1 LFVLTSFKNQSATIG
16 VVLCAMLFLSSCRV
30 DQTISLEVNRNG
42 TGKVIVTAI
51 ADKAILDAAPELAAD
66 IRTDD
71 LVTAG
76 WKVDGPTPT
85 EEGGLR
91 LEISR
96 SFQDPTE
103 ATLILGQVNGPR
115 GPLQE
120 VVLTRTGKDSNSV
133 WTLAGRLEVNGGLQ
147 AFIDD
152 TAFELLGAAPY
163 AADIEEAG
171 LDLGA
176 AVGLNFTVSLPG
188 NVKSTTGVQND
199 GTISWLVP
207 MDGSRV
213 DIATSSTNVDVVSSV
228 AGVGRVLLLAILV
241 LWIVGMAV
249 LLLLVLNAKQR
260 RTRTPRI

>member
-1 LFVLTSFKNQSATIG
+1 V
-16 VVLCAMLFLSSCRV
+16 LFLSSCRV

-42 TGKVIVTAI
+42 TGKVVVTAI
-51 ADKAILDAAPELAAD
+51 ADKAILDKAPDLAAD

-71 LVTAG
+71 LVAAG
-76 WKVDGPTPT
+76 WKVDGPNETD
-85 EEGGLR
+85 EGGLS
-91 LEISR
+91 LELTR
-96 SFQDPTE
+96 EFKNATE

-120 VVLTRTGKDSNSV
+120 VVLTRSGKDTNSV

-152 TAFELLGAAPY
+152 AAFELLGTAPY

-171 LDLGA
+171 LDIGA
-176 AVGLNFTVSLPG
+176 AVGLTFRVAVPG
-188 NVKSTTGVQND
+188 DVESTTGVQKD
-199 GTISWLVP
+199 GAITWLVP

-228 AGVGRVLLLAILV
+228 AGFGRILIVILFV
-241 LWIVGMAV
+241 LWVAGTAV
-249 LLLLVLNAKQR
+249 LLFVVASAKQR
-260 RTRTPRI
+260 RMRTPRY

>member
-1 LFVLTSFKNQSATIG
+1 
-16 VVLCAMLFLSSCRV
+16 MLFLSSCRV
-30 DQTISLEVNRNG
+30 DQTISLEINRNG
-42 TGKVIVTAI
+42 TGKVVVTAI
-51 ADKAILDAAPELAAD
+51 ADKAVVDAAPELAAD
-66 IRTDD
+66 IRTED

-76 WKVDGPTPT
+76 WKVQGPTPT
-85 EEGGLR
+85 DDGGLR

-120 VVLTRTGKDSNSV
+120 AVLTRSGKDTNSV

-147 AFIDD
+147 AFVDD
-152 TAFELLGAAPY
+152 AAFELLGAAPY
-163 AADIEEAG
+163 AADIQEAG

-176 AVGLNFTVSLPG
+176 VVGLTFTVTLPG
-188 NVKSTTGVQND
+188 NIESTTGVQNN
-199 GTISWLVP
+199 GVVSWLVP
-207 MDGSRV
+207 TDGSRV

-228 AGVGRVLLLAILV
+228 AGVGRVLLLGLLT
-241 LWIVGMAV
+241 LWIAGMAI
-249 LLLLVLNAKQR
+249 LLLLVFNAQQR

>member
-1 LFVLTSFKNQSATIG
+1 LFVLTSFKKQRATIG
-16 VVLCAMLFLSSCRV
+16 VVLCAMLLLSSCRV

-51 ADKAILDAAPELAAD
+51 ANKAILDAAPELAAD

-71 LVTAG
+71 LVAAG

-85 EEGGLR
+85 EDGGLL

-96 SFQDPTE
+96 SFKDPAE
-103 ATLILGQVNGPR
+103 ATVILGQVNGPR

-120 VVLTRTGKDSNSV
+120 AVLTRSGKDTNSV

-152 TAFELLGAAPY
+152 AAFELLGAAPY
-163 AADIEEAG
+163 AADIQEAD

-188 NVKSTTGVQND
+188 EIESTTGVQNN
-199 GTISWLVP
+199 GAISWLVP

-228 AGVGRVLLLAILV
+228 AGVGRVLILGLLI
-241 LWIVGMAV
+241 LWIAGMAV
-249 LLLLVLNAKQR
+249 LLLLVFNAKQR

>member
-1 LFVLTSFKNQSATIG
+1 MSPFRQKRAVILTAVLG
-16 VVLCAMLFLSSCRV
+16 CVLLLSSCRV

-42 TGKVIVTAI
+42 TGKVVVTAI
-51 ADKAILDAAPELAAD
+51 ADKAILDKAPDLAAD

-71 LVTAG
+71 LVSAG
-76 WKVDGPTPT
+76 WEVDGPNETDD
-85 EEGGLR
+85 GGLS
-91 LEISR
+91 LELTR
-96 SFQDPTE
+96 KFKNATE

-120 VVLTRTGKDSNSV
+120 VVLTRSGKDTNSV

-152 TAFELLGAAPY
+152 AAFELLGAAPY

-171 LDLGA
+171 LDIGA
-176 AVGLNFTVSLPG
+176 AVGLTFRVSVPG
-188 NVKSTTGVQND
+188 DIESTTGVQKD
-199 GTISWLVP
+199 GAITWLVP

-228 AGVGRVLLLAILV
+228 AGFGRILIVILFV
-241 LWIVGMAV
+241 LWVAGMAA
-249 LLLLVLNAKQR
+249 LLFVVASAKQR
-260 RTRTPRI
+260 RMRTPRF

>member
-1 LFVLTSFKNQSATIG
+1 
-16 VVLCAMLFLSSCRV
+16 MLLLSSCRV

-42 TGKVIVTAI
+42 TGKVVVTAV
-51 ADKAILDAAPELAAD
+51 ANKAILDKVPNLKAD

-76 WKVDGPTPT
+76 WDVDGPNETDD
-85 EEGGLR
+85 GGLSLVLTR
-91 LEISR
+91 E
-96 SFQDPTE
+96 FQNPTE
-103 ATLILGQVNGPR
+103 ATLILGQVNGAR

-120 VVLTRTGKDSNSV
+120 TVLTRSGKDTNSV

-152 TAFELLGAAPY
+152 AAFELLGTAPY

-171 LDLGA
+171 LDIGA
-176 AVGLNFTVSLPG
+176 AVGLTFRVQLPG
-188 NVKSTTGVQND
+188 DIESTTGVQND
-199 GTISWLVP
+199 GAITWLVP

-228 AGVGRVLLLAILV
+228 AGFGRVLIVLLFL
-241 LWIVGMAV
+241 LWIAGIAV
-249 LLLLVLNAKQR
+249 LLILIKTSGQR
-260 RTRTPRI
+260 RMRTPRL

>member
-120 VVLTRTGKDSNSV
+120 AVLTRTGKDSNSV

-188 NVKSTTGVQND
+188 NVESTTGVQND

>member
-1 LFVLTSFKNQSATIG
+1 
-16 VVLCAMLFLSSCRV
+16 MLFLSSCRV

-42 TGKVIVTAI
+42 TGKVIVTAV
-51 ADKAILDAAPELAAD
+51 ANQAVLAAAPELAAD

-71 LVTAG
+71 LVAAG
-76 WKVDGPTPT
+76 WKVNGPTAT
-85 EEGGLR
+85 DDGGLR

-96 SFQDPTE
+96 SFTDPTE

-120 VVLTRTGKDSNSV
+120 VVLTRSGKDTNSV

-147 AFIDD
+147 AFVDD
-152 TAFELLGAAPY
+152 AAFELLGAAPY
-163 AADIEEAG
+163 AADIQEAG

-176 AVGLNFTVSLPG
+176 AVGLNFIVSLPG
-188 NVKSTTGVQND
+188 NIESTTGVQKD
-199 GTISWLVP
+199 GAITWLVP

-213 DIATSSTNVDVVSSV
+213 DIATSATNVDVVSSV

-241 LWIVGMAV
+241 LWISGMAV
-249 LLLLVLNAKQR
+249 LLLLVFNAKQR
-260 RTRTPRI
+260 RPRTPRI

>member
-1 LFVLTSFKNQSATIG
+1 MTSFKKQSVAL
-16 VVLCAMLFLSSCRV
+16 VAVLCAVLFLSSCRV

-42 TGKVIVTAI
+42 TGTVTVTAI
-51 ADKAILDAAPELAAD
+51 ANKAILDAAPELAAD

-85 EEGGLR
+85 DDGGLR
-91 LEISR
+91 IEISR
-96 SFQDPTE
+96 DFKDPTE

-120 VVLTRTGKDSNSV
+120 AVLTRSGKDTNSL

-152 TAFELLGAAPY
+152 AAFELLGSAPY

-176 AVGLNFTVSLPG
+176 AVGLNFTVSMPG
-188 NVKSTTGVQND
+188 EIESTTGVQNN
-199 GTISWLVP
+199 GTVSWLVP

-241 LWIVGMAV
+241 LWIAGMAV

>member
-1 LFVLTSFKNQSATIG
+1 MLTSLKKQRAAFGA
-16 VVLCAMLFLSSCRV
+16 VLCAMLFLSSCRV

-51 ADKAILDAAPELAAD
+51 ANKAILDAAPELAAD

-76 WKVDGPTPT
+76 WKVEGPTPT
-85 EEGGLR
+85 DDGGLR
-91 LEISR
+91 LELSR

-120 VVLTRTGKDSNSV
+120 AVLTRSGKDTNSV

-152 TAFELLGAAPY
+152 AAFELLGTAPY
-163 AADIEEAG
+163 AADIQEAG

-188 NVKSTTGVQND
+188 KIESTTGVQNN
-199 GTISWLVP
+199 GAITWLVP

-228 AGVGRVLLLAILV
+228 AGVGRVLILGLLVVWLA
-241 LWIVGMAV
+241 GAAV
-249 LLLLVLNAKQR
+249 LLLLVFTAKQR
-260 RTRTPRI
+260 RLRTPRI

>member
-1 LFVLTSFKNQSATIG
+1 MLTSFTKQRAAIG
-16 VVLCAMLFLSSCRV
+16 AVLCAVLFLSSCRV

-51 ADKAILDAAPELAAD
+51 ANKAILDAAPELAAD

-76 WKVDGPTPT
+76 WKVEGPTPT
-85 EEGGLR
+85 DDGGLR

-96 SFQDPTE
+96 GFQDPTE

-120 VVLTRTGKDSNSV
+120 AVLTRSGKDTNSV

-152 TAFELLGAAPY
+152 AAFELLGAAPY

-188 NVKSTTGVQND
+188 EIESTTGVQND
-199 GTISWLVP
+199 GGITWLVP

-228 AGVGRVLLLAILV
+228 AGVGRVLILGLLIV
-241 LWIVGMAV
+241 WIAGMAV
-249 LLLLVLNAKQR
+249 LLLLVFNAQQR